1 MQDRPLSAQRPRS
14 VRAVWAPKVDGAAS
28 LQACTAASP
37 VASVIHFSSLSSL
50 LGTAGQGNYAAA
62 NAALDEAAAAQQ
74 AAGLPAVSVAW
85 GPWAAGMALS
95 DPRIAARFRRA
106 GMGLITPAAG
116 LQALAAALQA
126 GRPCSVAAS
135 VDWTALFAA
144 SAAAA
149 AAPIF
154 ADLRPMAAAAD
165 PAVLGF
171 KTSLD
176 QAAWFT
182 AEAAPAAAAPAAID
196 RKQAQAKIANLVQG
210 LLGRPVAADEPLME
224 AGLDS
229 LSAVELRNS
238 LESGFSLELPA
249 TLMFDYPSIVALA
262 GFVAAKSEELAS
274 EQSATRRVTVLGAYP
289 QAAAAAAGLSA
300 AAVAADLQ
308 RLVDEMLG
316 AHVPPDAPL
325 MEAGLDSLSAVEL
338 RNILAGK
345 YGLEL
350 PATLMFDYP
359 SIAALSAYIA
369 DAAGDAHSGAAPD
382 ATVTISLSPYRQL
395 ALDADAHSQQPGSRT
410 TEVIGMAAKYPGNAD
425 SAAGRKSRACSI
437 AQCHWSTLQDH
448 ALPMKRKF
456 LPAHTGL
463 MPTQASGRAF
473 CHQGTCS
480 AGCRWSAGTG
490 SRSTVPPSHQAGS
503 TTVSRTVTPR
513 SVCLQSINMLIQ
525 SFALMYT

>member
-1 MQDRPLSAQRPRS
+1 MQDRPLSAQRPHS
-14 VRAVWAPKVDGAAS
+14 VRAVWAPKVDGAAR

-116 LQALAAALQA
+116 LQALSDALRA
-126 GRPCSVAAS
+126 SRPCSVAAS
-135 VDWTALFAA
+135 VDWAALFAA

-154 ADLRPMAAAAD
+154 ANLRRAAVAAT
-165 PAVLGF
+165 PAALGF
-171 KTSLD
+171 KTSLE
-176 QAAWFT
+176 QAARF
-182 AEAAPAAAAPAAID
+182 AADAPPAAAAAPAAID
-196 RKQAQAKIANLVQG
+196 RDQAHSKIASLVQA
-210 LLGRPVAADEPLME
+210 LLGHPVAGDEPLME

-238 LESGFSLELPA
+238 LESGVSLELPA

-262 GFVAAKSEELAS
+262 GYVAAKSEEQAS
-274 EQSATRRVTVLGAYP
+274 ERSAAGRAMAMDAHPPATAAP
-289 QAAAAAAGLSA
+289 AAAAAGLSA

-316 AHVPPDAPL
+316 THVPADAPL

-338 RNILAGK
+338 RNSLAGK
-345 YGLEL
+345 YNLEL

-359 SIAALSAYIA
+359 SITALSAYIA
-369 DAAGDAHSGAAPD
+369 DAAGGLAPD
-382 ATVTISLSPYRQL
+382 ATVTISVSPYRQP
-395 ALDADAHSQQPGSRT
+395 ASDAGAHSRQPGRRT
-410 TEVIGMAAKYPGNAD
+410 TEVIGMAAKYPGDAV
-425 SAAGRKSRACSI
+425 SAAGKNFRACGIGLSKMM
-437 AQCHWSTLQDH
+437 QCKTHVMDMQ
-448 ALPMKRKF
+448 
-456 LPAHTGL
+456 
-463 MPTQASGRAF
+463 
-473 CHQGTCS
+473 
-480 AGCRWSAGTG
+480 
-490 SRSTVPPSHQAGS
+490 
-503 TTVSRTVTPR
+503 
-513 SVCLQSINMLIQ
+513 
-525 SFALMYT
+525 

>member
-1 MQDRPLSAQRPRS
+1 MQDRPLSAQRPHS
-14 VRAVWAPKVDGAAS
+14 VRAVWAPKVDGAAR

-37 VASVIHFSSLSSL
+37 AANIIHFSSLSSL

-95 DPRIAARFRRA
+95 EPRIAARFRRA
-106 GMGLITPAAG
+106 GMGLIAPAAG
-116 LQALAAALQA
+116 LHALAAALQD

-135 VDWTALFAA
+135 VDWTVLFAA

-165 PAVLGF
+165 PAALGF

-176 QAAWFT
+176 QAAQFT
-182 AEAAPAAAAPAAID
+182 ADAPPTAAAAQPAID
-196 RKQAQAKIANLVQG
+196 RDQAQAKIASLVQG
-210 LLGRPVAADEPLME
+210 LLGHPVAANELLME

-249 TLMFDYPSIVALA
+249 TLMFDYPTIVALA
-262 GFVAAKSEELAS
+262 GFIAAKSEEQAS
-274 EQSATRRVTVLGAYP
+274 QQSTGGYVAATDAQSPATAAP
-289 QAAAAAAGLSA
+289 AAAAAGLSA

-308 RLVDEMLG
+308 GLVDEMLG
-316 AHVPPDAPL
+316 THVPPDAPL

-338 RNILAGK
+338 RNTLAGK

-359 SIAALSAYIA
+359 SVAALSAYIA
-369 DAAGDAHSGAAPD
+369 DAAGGTFGGAAPD
-382 ATVTISLSPYRQL
+382 AMFTISLSPYRQP
-395 ALDADAHSQQPGSRT
+395 ALDAHAHSQHPGSRT
-410 TEVIGMAAKYPGNAD
+410 TEVIGMTAKYPGDAD
-425 SAAGRKSRACSI
+425 SAAGRNSSACRVVS
-437 AQCHWSTLQDH
+437 LQY
-448 ALPMKRKF
+448 
-456 LPAHTGL
+456 
-463 MPTQASGRAF
+463 
-473 CHQGTCS
+473 
-480 AGCRWSAGTG
+480 
-490 SRSTVPPSHQAGS
+490 
-503 TTVSRTVTPR
+503 
-513 SVCLQSINMLIQ
+513 
-525 SFALMYT
+525 YT